1 MVQTESLPTPQQH
14 RCLNTSVTNVAMMG
28 QIEKEARK
36 LSGIS
41 LHETDEID
49 NAGVNLTEELDVCLS
64 LSLCV
69 SHPFS
74 LCLPVLFCSVLFCR
88 RQY

>member
-1 MVQTESLPTPQQH
+1 
-14 RCLNTSVTNVAMMG
+14 MMG

-49 NAGVNLTEELDVCLS
+49 NAGVNLTEELDVCLY

-74 LCLPVLFCSVLFCR
+74 LCVFLFCSVL
-88 RQY
+88 